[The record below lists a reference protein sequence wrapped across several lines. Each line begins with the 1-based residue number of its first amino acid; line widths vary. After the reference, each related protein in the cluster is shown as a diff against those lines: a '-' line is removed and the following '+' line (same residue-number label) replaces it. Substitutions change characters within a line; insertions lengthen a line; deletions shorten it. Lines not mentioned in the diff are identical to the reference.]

1 MESIKVRYTILCS
14 MKAVYIVKGV
24 NGGKY
29 RGIGLLK
36 DGTKIIPYE
45 STHERLASIT
55 QAYHKTAED
64 ILPQMI
70 QDCNSNTNLYTN
82 NKDIHSI
89 FDFMSDNP
97 NIDVED
103 YYYNKYTH
111 TKEWKR
117 INQLWKIAS
126 LFGFDERYMCK
137 PEKPPEGPYTIYT
150 DASLWEIYNKA
161 SIGFI
166 VLGSNGG
173 MYSAGFP
180 TPEYIQDNN
189 IAECYAILCALKS
202 LPKDAKCTIHTD
214 SSYAINQ
221 IKYIQNAEGSIIND
235 IKKELMRLDIH
246 PIIKHVS
253 RDWTFMPDMLADA
266 CKNNPWLIGQS
277 PRV

>member
-1 MESIKVRYTILCS
+1 

-24 NGGKY
+24 SGGKY

-45 STHERLASIT
+45 STHERLASIG

-64 ILPQMI
+64 ILPQI
-70 QDCNSNTNLYTN
+70 LQDCNSDTTLYTN
-82 NKDIHSI
+82 NEDINSI
-89 FDFMSDNP
+89 LDFMSSDI
-97 NIDVED
+97 NIDVEED

-111 TKEWKR
+111 TKEWKNV
-117 INQLWKIAS
+117 NQLWQIAS

-137 PEKPPEGPYTIYT
+137 PEKSPEGPYTIYT

-161 SIGFI
+161 SIGFV

-189 IAECYAILCALKS
+189 IAECYAILAALKS
-202 LPKDAKCTIHTD
+202 LPKDAECTIHTD
-214 SSYAINQ
+214 SHYAFNR
-221 IKYIQNAEGSIIND
+221 IKSIQNAEGNIMND
-235 IKKELMRLDIH
+235 IKKELTRLDIH
-246 PIIKHVS
+246 PIIKQVS
-253 RDWTFMPDMLADA
+253 RDLTCMPDMLAEA
-266 CKNNPWLIGQS
+266 CKNNPWLIGQN